1 MLRDAF
7 RGAIASAYRKVI
19 GTAGSN
25 PFDDDFNR
33 ADGSLNPAED
43 GGTWQAVRGSFQ
55 VSGNKASSLTDANYP
70 IAAVTS
76 FTSNVDVDIVGT
88 TGAGAALWV
97 TDSGNWWGVGVA
109 QESVTCNCTEYYNSY
124 VYSYNF
130 EYISGYNQGNCNS
143 YNGSCCAYNY
153 CLYNVGGNC
162 ASYSGGNC
170 ASQNCCGYTCYGY
183 NAYNT
188 KNKTGGNCMGNYCSC
203 YTCTAYNPTT
213 CSSYNPITCGQYACS
228 DYNSCNNCISFNQGN
243 PIYAS
248 ETRFEYGYY
257 GPFYSC
263 QTCYPSY
270 IRIIQSASNVVS
282 TIVNEAVS
290 AVVQSFK
297 VMTRGNEI
305 RVKAYSDTAQVTQ
318 IGSDIVYTATGA
330 VIAPRFGM
338 TVIPSN
344 SNQTYSIDKVTI
356 TPAE

>member
-109 QESVTCNCTEYYNSY
+109 QESVSCNCTEYYNSY
-124 VYSYNF
+124 VYSYVF

-143 YNGSCCAYNY
+143 YNGACCASNY

-162 ASYSGGNC
+162 ANYACWGYNTSNCSANCCWGYNAKGNC
-170 ASQNCCGYTCYGY
+170 KGYYCCGYNPSYCQGY
-183 NAYNT
+183 
-188 KNKTGGNCMGNYCSC
+188 YCDG
-203 YTCTAYNPTT
+203 
-213 CSSYNPITCGQYACS
+213 YNPITCGQYACS

-248 ETRFEYGYY
+248 ETRYAYGYN
-257 GPFYSC
+257 GPYYSC

-290 AVVQSFK
+290 SVVQSFK